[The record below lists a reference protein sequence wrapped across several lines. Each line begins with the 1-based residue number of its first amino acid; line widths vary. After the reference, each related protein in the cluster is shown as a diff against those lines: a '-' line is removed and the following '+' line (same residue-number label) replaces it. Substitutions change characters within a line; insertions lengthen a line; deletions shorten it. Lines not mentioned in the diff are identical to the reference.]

1 MSRHKELSVRL
12 KAIQQTEFVGQL
24 KNSEGLNAD
33 GTQSMVVLTISKK
46 IIETCIKFSQGSVT
60 VL

>member
-1 MSRHKELSVRL
+1 MSRHKELSVWL

-24 KNSEGLNAD
+24 KNSDCLNAD
-33 GTQSMVVLTISKK
+33 GTQSMVVLTILKK